1 MPVPRNAAPDI
12 DALKRDLLAGHRAAL
27 ARAITLIESRRSDHQ
42 AAARELVQTLLPNTG
57 KAIRIGITGSPGVG
71 KSTTIDALGMFLIG
85 GGHKVAVLAVDPS
98 SARTGGSILGDKTRM
113 AQLAASEHAYIRPS
127 PSSGTL
133 GGVAAK
139 TREAMLLCEAAGFD
153 VVLVETVGIGQ
164 SETAVSDMTDFFLA
178 LMLPGAGDELQG
190 IKKGLVELADM
201 IAINKADGDN
211 IKRANHAAADY
222 RSALHILKPR
232 SEHWHPPVLTYSAMT
247 GKGIPE
253 LWQKVLD
260 HRTAM
265 NASGEF
271 ASRRREQQ
279 VKWMWS
285 MLEQRL
291 LARLRAEPSVRARV
305 KKLEAEVA
313 DGRLTPAVAAE
324 RLADMLR

>member
-1 MPVPRNAAPDI
+1 MY
-12 DALKRDLLAGHRAAL
+12 
-27 ARAITLIESRRSDHQ
+27 
-42 AAARELVQTLLPNTG
+42 
-57 KAIRIGITGSPGVG
+57 
-71 KSTTIDALGMFLIG
+71 LIG
-85 GGHKVAVLAVDPS
+85 QGHKVAVLAVDPS

-113 AQLAASEHAYIRPS
+113 ARLSASDHAFIRPS

-164 SETAVSDMTDFFLA
+164 SETAVYDMTDFFLA

-211 IKRANHAAADY
+211 LKRANVAAAEY
-222 RSALHILKPR
+222 RSALHILTPR
-232 SEHWHPPVLTYSAMT
+232 SEHWHPPVVTYSALTET
-247 GKGIPE
+247 GIAD

-271 ASRRREQQ
+271 AGRRREQQ

-285 MLEQRL
+285 MLEGRMM
-291 LARLRAEPSVRARV
+291 ARLRSDAAIRAKV
-305 KKLEAEVA
+305 KKTEAEVA
-313 DGRLTPAVAAE
+313 DGKMTPSVAAE
-324 RLADMLR
+324 QIAEWLK